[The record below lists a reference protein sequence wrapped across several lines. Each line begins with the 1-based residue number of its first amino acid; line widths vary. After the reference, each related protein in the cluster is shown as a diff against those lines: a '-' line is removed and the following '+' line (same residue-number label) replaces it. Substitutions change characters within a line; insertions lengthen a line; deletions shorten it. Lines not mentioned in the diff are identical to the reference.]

1 MKSLPT
7 SLREILASPEVFK
20 VGVGIS
26 EDRTKLLQDVSL
38 DLASWVDLR
47 HLVVNHW
54 VGHHDKLGLQALA
67 GLVLDVSLDKDWRIR
82 ASDWEADQLSAR
94 QVDYAANDA
103 LVGINIAWVVLSS
116 LFTSSLSAWLS
127 CLLWSGERLRT
138 EVARVLQ
145 LYADLKFSNS
155 SAKKALRVGKEK
167 SPAPTLTG
175 KLKETSVRKSPLYH
189 NCMLEAPDGQLL
201 CTSDVKKARWYIS
214 KGIGYQVNEDPFTV
228 RLKFEPG
235 GRPQGEA
242 GEYYLSVKPNICVVC
257 GRDQSFLRKSVVPHE
272 YRKYFP
278 AVMKDHQSHD
288 VLLLCVSCHQQSNH
302 HDTQL
307 RRRLA
312 AQCGAPVGS
321 EADVK
326 VRANLDMKRL
336 RSAGRAL
343 QANRGKVPGI
353 PERRRE
359 ELLTVLRE
367 HYQTHTVDDQIIDM
381 AADCPVNEENENY
394 VPHSRAV
401 VQHFL
406 ERGGLLELEVMWRQ
420 HFLETMKPRHLPPLW
435 SVHHQADRLE
445 TKAADNRIDQA
456 QYKLAT
462 QGVSQSH
469 HLDLE
474 AYRATKQPQ
483 LGVNPDIDCDNNNDN
498 IDTDDMS

>member
-38 DLASWVDLR
+38 DLPSWVDLR

-103 LVGINIAWVVLSS
+103 LVGINIAWVVLGS

-155 SAKKALRVGKEK
+155 SAKKALKVGKEK

-257 GRDQSFLRKSVVPHE
+257 GQDQSFLRKSVVPHE
-272 YRKYFP
+272 YR
-278 AVMKDHQSHD
+278 
-288 VLLLCVSCHQQSNH
+288 
-302 HDTQL
+302 
-307 RRRLA
+307 
-312 AQCGAPVGS
+312 
-321 EADVK
+321 
-326 VRANLDMKRL
+326 
-336 RSAGRAL
+336 
-343 QANRGKVPGI
+343 
-353 PERRRE
+353 
-359 ELLTVLRE
+359 
-367 HYQTHTVDDQIIDM
+367 
-381 AADCPVNEENENY
+381 
-394 VPHSRAV
+394 
-401 VQHFL
+401 FL
-406 ERGGLLELEVMWRQ
+406 FV
-420 HFLETMKPRHLPPLW
+420 
-435 SVHHQADRLE
+435 
-445 TKAADNRIDQA
+445 
-456 QYKLAT
+456 
-462 QGVSQSH
+462 
-469 HLDLE
+469 
-474 AYRATKQPQ
+474 
-483 LGVNPDIDCDNNNDN
+483 
-498 IDTDDMS
+498 

>member
-1 MKSLPT
+1 M
-7 SLREILASPEVFK
+7 
-20 VGVGIS
+20 
-26 EDRTKLLQDVSL
+26 
-38 DLASWVDLR
+38 
-47 HLVVNHW
+47 
-54 VGHHDKLGLQALA
+54 
-67 GLVLDVSLDKDWRIR
+67 
-82 ASDWEADQLSAR
+82 
-94 QVDYAANDA
+94 
-103 LVGINIAWVVLSS
+103 
-116 LFTSSLSAWLS
+116 
-127 CLLWSGERLRT
+127 
-138 EVARVLQ
+138 
-145 LYADLKFSNS
+145 
-155 SAKKALRVGKEK
+155 
-167 SPAPTLTG
+167 
-175 KLKETSVRKSPLYH
+175 
-189 NCMLEAPDGQLL
+189 
-201 CTSDVKKARWYIS
+201 
-214 KGIGYQVNEDPFTV
+214 
-228 RLKFEPG
+228 
-235 GRPQGEA
+235 
-242 GEYYLSVKPNICVVC
+242 
-257 GRDQSFLRKSVVPHE
+257 PHE

-312 AQCGAPVGS
+312 DQCGAPVGS

-474 AYRATKQPQ
+474 AYRATKQPAYSCQ
-483 LGVNPDIDCDNNNDN
+483 
-498 IDTDDMS
+498 